1 MTLAVYS
8 TVYSVNSIYI
18 ITRADNRGGG
28 EGIDNRLPPH
38 EAGGGGGP
46 ADSSRPQA
54 EDSAATE
61 HEDSCQQ
68 SADEK
73 TVEIIVETNGEPAEN
88 ERGKVDEKIA
98 VAAETETR
106 GKEKNAVDSVEDA
119 KQSALLESDKSDV
132 VAEDSQDSEQ
142 GQPRDKNDDDIKR
155 QASSLSDEE
164 PMTMLLL
171 LEGGTDES
179 SDDGLRR

>member
-1 MTLAVYS
+1 M
-8 TVYSVNSIYI
+8 
-18 ITRADNRGGG
+18 
-28 EGIDNRLPPH
+28 
-38 EAGGGGGP
+38 
-46 ADSSRPQA
+46 
-54 EDSAATE
+54 
-61 HEDSCQQ
+61 
-68 SADEK
+68 
-73 TVEIIVETNGEPAEN
+73 EIIVETNGEPAEN

-164 PMTMLLL
+164 PVTMLLL